1 MVAHPFSIEDLTFP
15 SGSVSHR
22 SHPNSTHIPTSSR
35 LDRLLQQRQIN
46 RINRTLG
53 PRAHTEV
60 GHGGQ
65 TIDRSSIS
73 GGSVVVDDSS
83 RPSIAPARQRLL
95 VVANRLPVSATRH
108 GDEWSLE
115 LSAGGLVSAL
125 LGKVSP
131 EQRKC
136 KDLGGI

>member
-1 MVAHPFSIEDLTFP
+1 MKTGGVISRPFCSSSVDTRGIHTRPSAPTSVSTSTSAPAQGSASVAAHLLSDEDLTFP

-65 TIDRSSIS
+65 TIDRSLIS
-73 GGSVVVDDSS
+73 GGSVGVDDSS
-83 RPSIAPARQRLL
+83 QKKL
-95 VVANRLPVSATRH
+95 
-108 GDEWSLE
+108 
-115 LSAGGLVSAL
+115 
-125 LGKVSP
+125 
-131 EQRKC
+131 
-136 KDLGGI
+136 